1 MKRAAGVL
9 VAAVAAMTVMV
20 GTAVAAPTATTL
32 AATDVTATSATVN
45 ARIFSENQD
54 TTYYFEY
61 GTTTSYGA
69 RTPDGGPFKGNNLR
83 SVSAKLT
90 GLSPATTYHVR
101 VVATNASGTTLGNDI
116 VFTTAATAP
125 PGTPAVTLSASKPTV
140 TFGRPVTLSGT
151 VTGNGAGGA
160 RVTLAQQPFPFTAP
174 FADAGEVTADAAGA
188 FAFRVT
194 PAAVTRYRAEAKSSP
209 PATSPEVT
217 VNVRVRVGLKLSDKT
232 PRAGQRVRF
241 SGAVTPAH
249 DGTAAKLQRKT
260 AKGWK
265 TLATPVLK
273 ATTPLD
279 GVARSAYSQRIRVSS
294 TGRYRAVV
302 VPTDGDH
309 VRGVSPKRRAV
320 VG

>member
-20 GTAVAAPTATTL
+20 GTAEAAPTATTL

-45 ARIFSENQD
+45 ARIFSENQA

-61 GTTTSYGA
+61 GTTASYGA
-69 RTPDGGPFKGNNLR
+69 RTPDGGPIKGNKF
-83 SVSAKLT
+83 VSAMLT
-90 GLSPATTYHVR
+90 GLAPATTYHVR
-101 VVATNASGTTLGNDI
+101 VVATNASGRTEGNDI
-116 VFTTAATAP
+116 VFTTAATGP
-125 PGTPAVTLSASKPTV
+125 PGVARVTLAASKATV
-140 TFGRPVTLSGT
+140 TFGRQVTLSGT
-151 VTGNGAGGA
+151 VSGNGAGGA

-174 FADAGEVTADAAGA
+174 FADAGEVDADAAGA
-188 FAFRVT
+188 FAFTVT
-194 PAAVTRYRAEAKSSP
+194 PAAVTRYRVRAKSSP

-232 PRAGQRVRF
+232 PRAGQRVRL

-249 DGTAAKLQRKT
+249 DGTAARIQRKT
-260 AKGWK
+260 ATGWK

-279 GVARSAYSQRIRVSS
+279 GVARSAYSQRIRVGS

-309 VRGVSPKRRAV
+309 VRGVSPKSRAV